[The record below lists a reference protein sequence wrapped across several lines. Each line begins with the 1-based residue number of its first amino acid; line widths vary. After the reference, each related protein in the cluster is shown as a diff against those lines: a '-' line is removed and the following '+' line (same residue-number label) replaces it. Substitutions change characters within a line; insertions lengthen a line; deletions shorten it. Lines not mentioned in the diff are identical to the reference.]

1 MRARDLMTADVI
13 ILPSTATVGDAIE
26 TVSQNDV
33 RHVPILDNG
42 HVVGLIS
49 DRDLRR
55 IEGMLAP
62 SVGDSV
68 NSLAVLAA
76 PITTLVWGDPI
87 TAGPDASADDLIE
100 IFLGDRVGAI
110 PIVDS
115 SGTLV
120 GIVSVLD
127 VLAAAR
133 GKL

>member
-1 MRARDLMTADVI
+1 MTADVI

-62 SVGDSV
+62 SVGDNV

-87 TAGPDASADDLIE
+87 TAGPDTDADDLIE

-110 PIVDS
+110 PIVDD